1 MLFYWIYPTDV
12 RSRKSQKDVHLRI
25 SDDDLFYSWT
35 LADSYIQNRRY
46 WETTESGAYIVP
58 SRTSILETLPKI
70 VNQPA
75 KLTPKST
82 IGTFENI
89 IFQIRN
95 FGTYHPFA
103 TFAILIVAVIALLTI
118 VRNGM
123 KNGFT
128 RSGSGF
134 FRLDGKDGLLGN
146 PNTAKA
152 D

>member
-1 MLFYWIYPTDV
+1 M
-12 RSRKSQKDVHLRI
+12 
-25 SDDDLFYSWT
+25 
-35 LADSYIQNRRY
+35 
-46 WETTESGAYIVP
+46 P

-70 VNQPA
+70 VNPPP

-103 TFAILIVAVIALLTI
+103 TFGILIIAVIALVSI

-134 FRLDGKDGLLGN
+134 FRLDGKEGLLGN
-146 PNTAKA
+146 PTGAKA

>member
-1 MLFYWIYPTDV
+1 M
-12 RSRKSQKDVHLRI
+12 
-25 SDDDLFYSWT
+25 T
-35 LADSYIQNRRY
+35 LLCPKWKAADPHIQNRRY
-46 WETTESGAYIVP
+46 WDQTESGAYIVP

-70 VNQPA
+70 VNPPA

-82 IGTFENI
+82 IGAFENI

-103 TFAILIVAVIALLTI
+103 TFGVLVVAVIALVII

-123 KNGFT
+123 KNGFK

-134 FRLDGKDGLLGN
+134 FRLDGKEGLLGS
-146 PNTAKA
+146 PNGAKA